1 MGGAT
6 RKAMRTWIQANAKA
20 LTALIA
26 VALMHLARKRGWLLD
41 DNVTL
46 LMASMLV
53 SLLVYQVPNKS
64 G

>member
-1 MGGAT
+1 
-6 RKAMRTWIQANAKA
+6 MRTWIQANAKA